1 MWPVQWGGSSSNGGV
16 VTDRIALVLGLL
28 IVGLVGLDVFLNG
41 GASLIFL
48 ARKLLSLMDYL
59 RFWK

>member
-1 MWPVQWGGSSSNGGV
+1 

-28 IVGLVGLDVFLNG
+28 IVGLVGLDVFLND

>member
-1 MWPVQWGGSSSNGGV
+1 MWLARWGGSSSNGGV

-28 IVGLVGLDVFLNG
+28 IVGLVGLDVFLND

>member
-1 MWPVQWGGSSSNGGV
+1 MWPVRWGGSSSNGGV

-28 IVGLVGLDVFLNG
+28 IVGLVGLDVFLND